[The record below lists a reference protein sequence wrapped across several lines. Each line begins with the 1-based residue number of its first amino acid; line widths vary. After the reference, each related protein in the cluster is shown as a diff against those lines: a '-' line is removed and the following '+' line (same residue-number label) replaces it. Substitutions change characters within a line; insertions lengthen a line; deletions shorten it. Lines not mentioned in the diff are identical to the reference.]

1 MSRSS
6 RVLRSAA
13 LAALVAACTRPG
25 TAPPPEP
32 PPPDAPV
39 LPDAPIRH
47 AAGEV
52 LDLTVPLLAG
62 AGLPLPSLRGRV
74 VVLEL
79 TSAALPSWAA
89 SFALYNDLLREYGAA
104 RLAVV
109 VVALDRERSALSPE
123 PDLRVHGFEL
133 GWDPQGALAA
143 RLQLAAVPT
152 ALVLG
157 RDGRIVHVAGGPAPE
172 ATRRL
177 ADAVRA
183 ALGP

>member
-1 MSRSS
+1 MSLSS
-6 RVLRSAA
+6 RVLL
-13 LAALVAACTRPG
+13 LAAVAAAACTRPQTG
-25 TAPPPEP
+25 PPPEP

-39 LPDAPIRH
+39 QPTQAIRH

-52 LDLTVPLLAG
+52 LDVTVPLLAG
-62 AGLPLPSLRGRV
+62 PALPLPSLRGRV

-79 TSAALPSWAA
+79 TSAALPSWPA
-89 SFALYNDLLREYGAA
+89 SFAAYNDLLREYGPA

-109 VVALDRERSALSPE
+109 VVALDFDRSALSPE
-123 PDLRVHGFEL
+123 PDLRLHGFEL

-143 RLQLAAVPT
+143 RLQLGALPT

-157 RDGRIVHVAGGPAPE
+157 RDGRIVHVASGPEPSR
-172 ATRRL
+172 TL